1 MKLDENTLIKLPDYE
16 HEFITFE
23 GKSYFCK
30 RAIDEGLELV
40 GNRLANKMGILSSK
54 DYLVKTPDGLFYLSY
69 NFNNDAKFISAAK
82 LGIKLSNLY
91 SAWDRLE
98 NLYPTEVEKLMQ
110 QLVKVFLFDIF
121 LMYGDRHLGN
131 YGILENVNQ
140 RDIAILDNDLIFSD
154 TEYVRLKPKY
164 NAEDKLRTYSN
175 TGVSHKKSSFS
186 ILHNMEN
193 LEYFIATTS
202 KEFYPIIKEF
212 YNVLTPDLI
221 YEVIKQIEHEEN
233 IKFYELEYMMMLY
246 NENYKGI
253 TNLLKMR
260 GIINGERIFKDKW
273 FK

>member
-1 MKLDENTLIKLPDYE
+1 MKLDENTLTKLNDYE
-16 HEFITFE
+16 HEFITINE
-23 GKSYFCK
+23 KSYFCK
-30 RAIDEGLELV
+30 RAIDEGLELI
-40 GNRLANKMGILSSK
+40 GNRLANKTGILCSK
-54 DYLVKTPDGLFYLSY
+54 DYLVKTQTGLFYLSY

-98 NLYPTEVEKLMQ
+98 NLYPTEVEKLMN

-131 YGILENVNQ
+131 YGILEKGNNH
-140 RDIAILDNDLIFSD
+140 DIVILDNDLIFSD
-154 TEYVRLKPKY
+154 TEYARLKPKY
-164 NAEDKLRTYSN
+164 NAEDKLKAYSN
-175 TGVSHKKSSFS
+175 TGVSHKKTSYS
-186 ILHNMEN
+186 ILHNLES

-202 KEFYPIIKEF
+202 KDFYPIIKEF
-212 YNVLTPDLI
+212 YELLTPDLI
-221 YEVIKQIEHEEN
+221 FEVIKQIENEEN

-260 GIINGERIFKDKW
+260 GIINGERIFKD
-273 FK
+273 